1 MSVYEEYLNDSL
13 SRLRTVLDDSGTR
26 PILFVGSGISRRY
39 LKSPDWVGLLE
50 KMIEINP
57 KIEMPIGYYAQNANN
72 DYPKVGSALIDDYH
86 KYAWEVYKSDI
97 FMPQLYQ
104 QSYQKSIFFKYKI
117 GEYLDDL
124 MNQFSLDGH
133 DYQEEIELIK
143 QLNPHAIITTN
154 YDALLESL
162 FPHFNVIIGQ
172 QVIKRKE
179 ATNIGHILKIHGSSD
194 KPSEIV
200 ISSEDYEEFHQK
212 QKYLIAKLIT
222 YFIEH
227 PVIFFGYSLQDS
239 NVKSILSDISEI
251 VTGNPDDIVN
261 NLWFIE
267 WNKDVM
273 DTAYKPPVDKIV
285 DLGYGK
291 SIRLNYILVDS
302 FNEVFTNLYQ
312 ETNVEINKLRDLQN
326 NIYNIV
332 KSKTIADLEV
342 DMISIEKFSSEEE
355 LSKLL
360 GIKEHSQLENVG
372 KKINLAGIGLIAD
385 PQQLITMYPMRLSQ
399 VAEKLGFSYWYAVDK
414 MIKELKTKTDFDIKG
429 NNNIYHIDIGI
440 NQAEHRY
447 SMEMIKLMQ
456 DIMSGGS
463 YTVIVDDS
471 GTKKKFE
478 GDGGIPL

>member
-1 MSVYEEYLNDSL
+1 MPKLN
-13 SRLRTVLDDSGTR
+13 
-26 PILFVGSGISRRY
+26 
-39 LKSPDWVGLLE
+39 K
-50 KMIEINP
+50 K
-57 KIEMPIGYYAQNANN
+57 K
-72 DYPKVGSALIDDYH
+72 K
-86 KYAWEVYKSDI
+86 K
-97 FMPQLYQ
+97 
-104 QSYQKSIFFKYKI
+104 KSIFFKYKI

-227 PVIFFGYSLQDS
+227 PVIFLGYSLQDS

-456 DIMSGGS
+456 DIMSGSS